1 MTITYVVIAPRQAS
15 GIKRLSHD
23 RSARC
28 LYTVTGWGEWSSS
41 EGLHSGLADPCL
53 AQSATIQN
61 NTHTSHTAPE
71 LAKQYKIYLIVKLFH
86 ITVFF
91 YFIIISIRPHDQD
104 IE

>member
-15 GIKRLSHD
+15 GVKRLSHD
-23 RSARC
+23 RSDQC

-61 NTHTSHTAPE
+61 NTHTSHIAAE
-71 LAKQYKIYLIVKLFH
+71 KAVQYNQKQKNNSLD
-86 ITVFF
+86 FF
-91 YFIIISIRPHDQD
+91 N
-104 IE
+104 